1 MGEKHLTTRRDIKAA
16 GDSTQERDRVSLMLG
31 KVKLDFGKGY
41 GDLKVQKS
49 ARTGAVLS

>member
-41 GDLKVQKS
+41 DLKVQKS